1 MVSIM
6 AVAVIISLFY
16 FGLWEPIETG
26 IDSKKKQ
33 LTMRTRQLQNI
44 QQQAAEAR
52 QLKQGQPAQRRV
64 TNSTSLLSV
73 IDTTSR
79 QKNLKQALQK
89 FQPEGDDS
97 VRLWLE
103 DAPFDAL
110 VEWLDLLNRQHGVSV
125 SEISLEKQPESGLV
139 DGRILLQVSS

>member
-26 IDSKKKQ
+26 IDSKKQQ

-44 QQQAAEAR
+44 QQQAAEVR

-79 QKNLKQALQK
+79 QKNLKQVLQK